1 MKYRTIAAALFALAV
16 AGAANAQSGMKGMDM
31 KDMPMK
37 GMDKKGADGSIH
49 KATGV
54 VTKVDKDKVTIK
66 HGPVASINW
75 PSMTMAFKVKDKAL
89 MEKLAKDKKVEF
101 EFKQEGSDYVVTGVK

>member
-1 MKYRTIAAALFALAV
+1 MNLKFLVAALALAFG
-16 AGAANAQSGMKGMDM
+16 GAAQAQSGMKGMDM

-37 GMDKKGADGSIH
+37 GMDRKDTSGTVH
-49 KATGV
+49 KASGV
-54 VTKVDKDKVTIK
+54 VTKVDKDKVTIQ

-89 MEKLAKDKKVEF
+89 MDKLTKDKKVDF
-101 EFKQEGSDYVVTGVK
+101 EFRQEGSDYVVTAVK